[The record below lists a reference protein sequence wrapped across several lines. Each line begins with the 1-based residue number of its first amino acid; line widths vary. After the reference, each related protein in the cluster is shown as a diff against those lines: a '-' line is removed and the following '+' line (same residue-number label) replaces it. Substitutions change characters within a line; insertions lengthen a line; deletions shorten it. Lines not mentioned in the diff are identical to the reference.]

1 MGFGLDTVLG
11 IGFAAL
17 LVWLY
22 LLPWWVAKGRKHPN
36 VYSIAVVN
44 IFLGWTFVGWVICL
58 AWSLSAAGRPQSSE

>member
-44 IFLGWTFVGWVICL
+44 IFLGWTFVGWV
-58 AWSLSAAGRPQSSE
+58 RPRR